1 MSLSQVQTAL
11 FTSAITAL
19 GAIPT
24 EYENMDFSPPTNA
37 KWASLFFLPNVPVVA
52 TLGSTGQDEA
62 TGLIQIDLNY
72 PLGTGN
78 SAARTDFETLRAA
91 FPAGSRHTNTGQ
103 VVMVTRTGRSAGR
116 IVDNYYRVS
125 VSVFWYALIPR

>member
-11 FTSAITAL
+11 FTAAVAAI

-24 EYENMDFSPPTNA
+24 EYENVKFTPPVGA
-37 KWASLFFLPNVPVVA
+37 KWASLFFLPNVPTVA

-78 SAARTDFETLRAA
+78 SAARTDFETIRAA
-91 FPAGSRHTNTGQ
+91 FPAGSRHTSSGQ
-103 VVMVTRTGRSAGR
+103 TVMVTGCGRNQGQ
-116 IVDNYYRVS
+116 IVGNYFRVS
-125 VSVFWYALIPR
+125 ISVFWNARIPR